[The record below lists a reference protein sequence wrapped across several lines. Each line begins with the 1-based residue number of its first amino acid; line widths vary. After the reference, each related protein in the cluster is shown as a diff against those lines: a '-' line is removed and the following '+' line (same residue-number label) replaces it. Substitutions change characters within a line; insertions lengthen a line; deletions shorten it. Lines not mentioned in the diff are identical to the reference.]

1 MYIYICVV
9 VDENVERYQI
19 DNKQRLTLDNIEVTI
34 DS

>member
-1 MYIYICVV
+1 MLYIYIHTYI
-9 VDENVERYQI
+9 YQI